1 MALPMPLFDYS
12 LWILFSLFVGIAL
25 ALDLG
30 LLTKFTSIIKTRRK
44 YSDILDNKS
53 KQKEYQDKDFDPKI
67 MNTEKQPL
75 YSDQSPQDVI
85 SGSAGDTDT
94 KKYDDQDDT
103 RKSTTFKHA
112 LHWTIVWISLA
123 IVFAGIIYVM
133 QGYENAL
140 LFLTGYAIEKSLSM
154 DNMFVFLIIFSSLG
168 IPYAFQ
174 HKVLMV
180 GIISAIGMR
189 IVLILAGI
197 SLLETFHW
205 MVYIFG
211 GLLLFTAIRMIVEK
225 KEKKIEIEKNIAV
238 RILKKFLPITPELH
252 GNKFMIRK
260 KSDLDKITTY
270 ATPMLVALII
280 VEATDLVFALD
291 SIPAILAITTDTFI
305 VITSNLFAILGLR
318 SLYFLLAGM
327 MDKFYYLKPGLA
339 AILAFV
345 GIKIIIS
352 DYFKIPLPISI
363 SIIFGI
369 LAVVVIL
376 STLRSRN
383 IKREQK
389 IS

>member
-1 MALPMPLFDYS
+1 
-12 LWILFSLFVGIAL
+12 
-25 ALDLG
+25 
-30 LLTKFTSIIKTRRK
+30 
-44 YSDILDNKS
+44 
-53 KQKEYQDKDFDPKI
+53 
-67 MNTEKQPL
+67 
-75 YSDQSPQDVI
+75 
-85 SGSAGDTDT
+85 
-94 KKYDDQDDT
+94 
-103 RKSTTFKHA
+103 
-112 LHWTIVWISLA
+112 
-123 IVFAGIIYVM
+123 M

-168 IPYAFQ
+168 IPFSFQ
-174 HKVLMV
+174 HRVLMV

-205 MVYIFG
+205 MVYVFG
-211 GLLLFTAIRMIVEK
+211 GLLLFTALRMLIEK

-238 RILKKFLPITPELH
+238 RILKKFLPITTELRE
-252 GNKFMIRK
+252 NKFLIK
-260 KSDLDKITTY
+260 KTNLDKITTY

-280 VEATDLVFALD
+280 IEATDLVFALD

-363 SIIFGI
+363 SIIFAI
-369 LAVVVIL
+369 LAAVVIL
-376 STLRSRN
+376 STLRSKN
-383 IKREQK
+383 IKKEQN
-389 IS
+389 IN